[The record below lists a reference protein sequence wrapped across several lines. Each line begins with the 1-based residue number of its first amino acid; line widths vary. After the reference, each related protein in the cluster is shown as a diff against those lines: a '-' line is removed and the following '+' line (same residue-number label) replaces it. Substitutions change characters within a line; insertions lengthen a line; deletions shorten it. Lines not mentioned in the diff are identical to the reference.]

1 MKLLYPLIILFAFS
15 FAQYGK
21 DFEAMSQ
28 TEKMIEY
35 NLSKKDP
42 TATVIFELL
51 LPTSGYAYAGKWPRG
66 LIVRIAQ
73 VPMSLLIGGGLVD
86 MQIIEGGWSTL
97 LGIVAT
103 SHILCSVDAL
113 NQTKKYNHN
122 LYRDIF
128 GKEPPSFS
136 LNLQPTYQGAN
147 LTLAYKFD

>member
-1 MKLLYPLIILFAFS
+1 
-15 FAQYGK
+15 
-21 DFEAMSQ
+21 MSQ

-73 VPMSLLIGGGLVD
+73 PWV
-86 MQIIEGGWSTL
+86 STFIL
-97 LGIVAT
+97 LGLDGQNIMISWNTILGVFAA

-128 GKEPPSFS
+128 GKE
-136 LNLQPTYQGAN
+136 
-147 LTLAYKFD
+147 